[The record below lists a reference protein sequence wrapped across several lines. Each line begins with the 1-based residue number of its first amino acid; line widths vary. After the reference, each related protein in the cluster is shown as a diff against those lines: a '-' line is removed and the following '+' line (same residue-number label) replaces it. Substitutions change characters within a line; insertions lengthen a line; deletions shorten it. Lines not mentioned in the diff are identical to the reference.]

1 MCLDLLNLFIYG
13 VPKIG
18 AVDMIDD
25 TAIVFICRI
34 EELPAVIIRMRCQ
47 KMRQIG
53 REFGTA
59 AVQFTNMAKMAYD
72 SVAYTTAISSH
83 LRNIDVIQE
92 KDYLAH
98 NSLSEVKVA
107 ENILIYWVAQSKKIE
122 ETTAFAFER
131 TAGHGKQSI
140 TRIFK

>member
-1 MCLDLLNLFIYG
+1 
-13 VPKIG
+13 
-18 AVDMIDD
+18 
-25 TAIVFICRI
+25 
-34 EELPAVIIRMRCQ
+34 
-47 KMRQIG
+47 MRQIG

-59 AVQFTNMAKMAYD
+59 AVQFTNMAYD